1 MCSNSE
7 NIQID
12 EKNKTMTVK
21 INPQLYASSCV
32 MRASYRFTD
41 DFNVKVDGDPMSELI
56 VSFKSKEDGETPSK
70 KDFED
75 LADVFYNELIHTNVE
90 EEQARRYADT
100 RNALIGAAMKTII
113 NLPEDKVAKTQEDAK
128 TEEKTAKTKVKKK
141 K

>member
-12 EKNKTMTVK
+12 EKNKMLIVK

-56 VSFKSKEDGETPSK
+56 VSFKSKDTEDTPSK

-113 NLPEDKVAKTQEDAK
+113 NLPEDKAAKDK
-128 TEEKTAKTKVKKK
+128 GKKK